1 LSDIQVFIL
10 MKNKK
15 LTIRITESQ
24 FKRLSDRIID
34 EQTTKSSFLRNLI
47 ENSEQVCR
55 KESTCSKSSNKSGIN
70 LLDILKRKKSSL

>member
-1 LSDIQVFIL
+1 

-55 KESTCSKSSNKSGIN
+55 KESICSKSSNKSGITFRDTRN
-70 LLDILKRKKSSL
+70 PKK